1 MGLPTPKDLNIV
13 AYDEVSKQRMR
24 IMNKILLYI
33 LIVLCSILCSC
44 FLSPEEDTV
53 HQTDQ
58 IILGFNPAEI
68 VDNGE
73 FSKNISDMWPDEFTE
88 NCFYLIES
96 PEYLDSLFPYIE
108 YSSPGYSGP
117 KLEDLFP
124 EDGMLLVYFDTV
136 WSSSAY
142 INHEITLSAD
152 TVFIDIALKENPNL
166 KDHEKGIYY
175 LIIPI
180 GIVPE

>member
-1 MGLPTPKDLNIV
+1 VGGVI
-13 AYDEVSKQRMR
+13 S
-24 IMNKILLYI
+24 KILLNI
-33 LIVLCSILCSC
+33 LIVLCSVLCSC

-58 IILGFNPAEI
+58 IILGFSPAEI
-68 VDNGE
+68 VDNDE
-73 FSKNISDMWPDEFTE
+73 FSRYTSCMSSIEHTDS
-88 NCFYLIES
+88 CFFLVES
-96 PEYLDSLFPYIE
+96 PEYLDSIFYIE
-108 YSSPGYSGP
+108 YLGPGYSGP

-124 EDGMLLVYFDTV
+124 EDGMLLVYFDEV

-142 INHEITLSAD
+142 ISHEITLSAD
-152 TVFIDIALKENPNL
+152 TVFIDIVLKENPNL

-175 LIIPI
+175 FIIPI